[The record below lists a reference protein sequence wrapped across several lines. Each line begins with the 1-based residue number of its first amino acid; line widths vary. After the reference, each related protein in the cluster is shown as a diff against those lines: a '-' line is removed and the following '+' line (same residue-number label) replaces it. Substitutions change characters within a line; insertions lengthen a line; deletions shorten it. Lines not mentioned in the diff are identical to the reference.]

1 MQDLA
6 ARMSLQEVRNSIL
19 ALRPSDWLKVADW
32 IALTSFLTLFVSSG
46 SAGRLGEASFFLAMA
61 LSTSAHAVCTT
72 IHRRYLALHGRL
84 PDPPLSRI
92 GAASEIL
99 TYRAS
104 LQVPLI
110 DLLLYLALFFLG
122 FAATVFWFLSPLVL
136 APLYATTVIVDSRI
150 VRTVAQTPG
159 SRLTG
164 KSWMVL
170 ITLQPASYLPLVIG
184 NTFPVDPRFFVV
196 VSATFMISQLGFL
209 ASLLRLHEPGNAPEQ
224 ASAPRPRG
232 PS

>member
-1 MQDLA
+1 
-6 ARMSLQEVRNSIL
+6 MSLHEVMNSVQ
-19 ALRPSDWLKVADW
+19 ALRPSDWVKVADW
-32 IALTSFLTLFVSSG
+32 VAFTCFLALFASSG
-46 SAGRLGEASFFLAMA
+46 SVGRLGEASFFLAMT

-99 TYRAS
+99 TYRTT
-104 LQVPLI
+104 LQVPLV

-122 FAATVFWFLSPLVL
+122 FAATVFWFPSPLLL
-136 APLYATTVIVDSRI
+136 APLYATTIIVDSRI
-150 VRTVAQTPG
+150 VRTIAQTSA

-164 KSWMVL
+164 RSWIVL

-196 VSATFMISQLGFL
+196 VSATLLILQLAFL
-209 ASLLRLHEPGNAPEQ
+209 ASLLHLHEPGNATEQ
-224 ASAPRPRG
+224 ASALRPRG

>member
-1 MQDLA
+1 
-6 ARMSLQEVRNSIL
+6 MSLQEVRNSIL

-32 IALTSFLTLFVSSG
+32 IALTSFLTLFASSG

-92 GAASEIL
+92 GAATEIL

-104 LQVPLI
+104 LQAPLI

-159 SRLTG
+159 QSSNGKVLDGLDYPPTSELPTACHWKHIPGGSAFLRRGFRNVYDLAAWLSRFAAP
-164 KSWMVL
+164 S
-170 ITLQPASYLPLVIG
+170 
-184 NTFPVDPRFFVV
+184 PR
-196 VSATFMISQLGFL
+196 T
-209 ASLLRLHEPGNAPEQ
+209 RE
-224 ASAPRPRG
+224 RP
-232 PS
+232 